1 MRFSF
6 APRYQRALA
15 LAAVTAAVPAG
26 VALAQTPAQSTR
38 QGQITGGGPA
48 DAAKPGYAGLVRAP
62 AQKQVLREIGAARAQ
77 PGRTA
82 RRRSLTYFAQLTDI
96 HVTDEESPARIDS
109 LAPVQPNTS
118 AWRPQEALMPQTIDA
133 AMRRLDAFT
142 AASPNKQAKGRRAPM
157 DLALLGG
164 DQADNQQENELT
176 WVRQLLEGGQT
187 LDPNSGISDYS
198 SCTPDQRAA
207 LAQRPADEAARYTGL
222 QDYADYNGGQGDG
235 NFYDPDRPA
244 GAYAQW
250 PQYTG
255 LMDAAQKPFVP
266 VGLRRNGVPVP
277 TYVTEGNHDS
287 AVQGY
292 VAGTQTSNGVATG
305 CFKPYIQNPS
315 TNFGANAVFASG
327 SGFAVPPDPRRRFA
341 GPADVKRIYASGTQA
356 NAHGFAYVDPAQNAA
371 SGGSATYYAWSPKR
385 GVRFISLDTSSVGSG
400 VNGGAEGN
408 VDNPQYQWLRGELTR
423 AKKAKQM
430 VIVFAHHPIRR
441 LIASASDETAGP
453 CQGVAVGCDADP
465 RSSSP
470 IHLRADMEKLLNAN
484 SNVVA
489 YVSGHTHVNRIRP
502 CATRCT
508 GKGNWWS
515 IETVSSND
523 WPQQQRLLELMDN
536 EDGTMSLLATM
547 VDHSG
552 PVTAPGPIGDA
563 ATTAALSVDQLAALS
578 RTFSWNDPRA
588 VRKAGGGSGDR
599 NVELMVRNP
608 WAGKGAGLCTGTTA
622 KVTGRTVD
630 RAVLGRKR
638 TTNRR
643 AFTKYAR
650 KGTSSS
656 VDRYCL
662 AGGGNLRV
670 GYSRNRAVV
679 ALTSGRANR
688 LSGLKIGSR
697 TRTVTKKLRRERRYR
712 VGSTTVYAARASR
725 ARVLVQVK
733 KGKVV
738 QMGLAD
744 SRRTSTK
751 KGTQALLRA
760 FL

>member
-1 MRFSF
+1 MRIPLS
-6 APRYQRALA
+6 PRYRRALA
-15 LAAVTAAVPAG
+15 LLATAAAVPAG
-26 VALAQTPAQSTR
+26 VALAQTPAETTR
-38 QGQITGGGPA
+38 QGTITGGGPA
-48 DAAKPGYAGLVRAP
+48 DAAKPGYAGLVGGP
-62 AQKQVLREIGAARAQ
+62 VQKQVLREIGSARAQ
-77 PGRTA
+77 PGRTS
-82 RRRSLTYFAQLTDI
+82 RRKSLTYFAQLTDI
-96 HVTDEESPARIDS
+96 HVVDEESPARIDS

-118 AWRPQEALMPQTIDA
+118 AWRPQEALVPQTIDA

-142 AASPNKQAKGRRAPM
+142 AASPNKQAKGKRAAM

-198 SCTPDQRAA
+198 SCTADQRAA

-222 QDYADYNGGQGDG
+222 QDYSDYNGGQGDG
-235 NFYDPDRPA
+235 NFYDPNIPA
-244 GAYAQW
+244 GVYAQW

-277 TYVTEGNHDS
+277 TYVTEGNHDT

-292 VAGTQTSNGVATG
+292 VAGNVMSDAVATG
-305 CFKPYIQNPS
+305 CFKPFIQSPA
-315 TNFGANAVFASG
+315 TNFGAYTVFASPT
-327 SGFAVPPDPRRRFA
+327 GFAVPPDPRRAFA
-341 GPADVKRIYASGTQA
+341 GAAEVKRIYAAGTQA

-371 SGGSATYYAWSPKR
+371 SGGTATYYAWTPKR
-385 GVRFISLDTSSVGSG
+385 GVRFISLDTSSVGAG
-400 VNGGAEGN
+400 VKGGAEGN
-408 VDNPQYQWLRGELTR
+408 IDNPQFQWLRSELR
-423 AKKAKQM
+423 KAKKARQV
-430 VIVFAHHPIRR
+430 VIVFGHHPIRR
-441 LIASASDETAGP
+441 LISSTPDEAAGP
-453 CQGVAVGCDADP
+453 CQGVTVGCDADP
-465 RSSSP
+465 RNSSP
-470 IHLRADMEKLLNAN
+470 VHLRPDVEKLFN
-484 SNVVA
+484 SNPNVVA
-489 YVSGHTHVNRIRP
+489 YISGHTHVNRIRP

-515 IETVSSND
+515 IETVSAND
-523 WPQQQRLLELMDN
+523 WPQQSRLLELMNN
-536 EDGTMSLLATM
+536 EDGTMSLLGTM
-547 VDHSG
+547 VDQSG

-563 ATTAALSVDQLAALS
+563 GTTAALGVDQLAAIS
-578 RTFSWNDPRA
+578 RTFSFNDPRA

-599 NVELMVRNP
+599 NVELMVRDP
-608 WAGKGAGLCTGTTA
+608 WAGSGAGLCTGTTA
-622 KVTGRTVD
+622 KLSGRSVD

-650 KGTSSS
+650 KGTTPV

-662 AGGGNLRV
+662 VGGGSLRV
-670 GYSRNRAVV
+670 GYSRDRAVV

-697 TRTVTKKLRRERRYR
+697 TKTVTKKLRRERRYR
-712 VGSTTVYAARASR
+712 VGSTTVYVDRASK
-725 ARVLVQVK
+725 ARILVQVN

-744 SRRTSTK
+744 SRRTATK